1 MNAEP
6 NMILDVDE
14 CWDCLRSTTIGCLA
28 VVVGE
33 GADLHPDIFPVNY
46 AIEHSSV
53 VFRSGGGTKIE
64 AIHDHPQVAFEVDG
78 YDPETGNAWSVVLK
92 GHAKPIIR
100 TDELLD
106 TISLDVT
113 PWQAGKKNQFV
124 RIIAEEVTGRR
135 FPVADSTSWDTP
147 LSGTGRAPRE

>member
-6 NMILDVDE
+6 NMTLDVDE

-53 VFRSGGGTKIE
+53 VFRSGGGTKIA
-64 AIHDHPQVAFEVDG
+64 AIHDHPQVAFEVDHVAG
-78 YDPETGNAWSVVLK
+78 GRAWSVIVR
-92 GHAKPIIR
+92 GHAR
-100 TDELLD
+100 TLTDPQELARFERLGLRPWLD
-106 TISLDVT
+106 TEKLEVVEID
-113 PWQAGKKNQFV
+113 PYK
-124 RIIAEEVTGRR
+124 VTGRR
-135 FPVADSTSWDTP
+135 FS
-147 LSGTGRAPRE
+147 LQG